1 MKQPVCFISIIPELT
16 GLCLHS
22 GNYPK
27 TSLKTPFF
35 GYTSVHNLIINFS
48 CASCCILLPIFFHR
62 GVRYLTKIS
71 ANTSAPVKQV
81 PRLDTQKNAF
91 VERDKYDKWD
101 ASFPKLEMWR
111 WDGHSCSFWNFV
123 PVRFSRTLKNPL
135 ISQPCGP
142 TLRPRKNK
150 YQTNQSQFRALNCCV
165 CPNDPK
171 CHFQNCHLAIF
182 STVLPACNRK
192 TIQP

>member
-1 MKQPVCFISIIPELT
+1 M
-16 GLCLHS
+16 
-22 GNYPK
+22 
-27 TSLKTPFF
+27 
-35 GYTSVHNLIINFS
+35 
-48 CASCCILLPIFFHR
+48 CILLHLVAHLFPSWCAILDEDLCEYF
-62 GVRYLTKIS
+62 S
-71 ANTSAPVKQV
+71 SCETSTAAWHP
-81 PRLDTQKNAF
+81 KNAF

-135 ISQPCGP
+135 ISQPRGP

-171 CHFQNCHLAIF
+171 CHFQNCHLAI